1 MAKAVVSVVTTA
13 ALLSAVRTFDDAKH
27 GAGGYKQLAE
37 DIGKGEE
44 YFAALEN
51 GAQNLC
57 EAFKALD
64 ELTSRPIAG
73 DVSELERALFAASKR
88 LQNWRN
94 ADGSW
99 KGAWK
104 GAQFGIELQNYANGA
119 GLREDASEADEETL
133 ETVLGGYKALSERC
147 ARVKSKWTFAPVVAA
162 IEAKLAEI
170 RSLPEYEPGA
180 E

>member
-1 MAKAVVSVVTTA
+1 MTKAVVSVVTAA

-64 ELTSRPIAG
+64 ELTLRPIAG

-94 ADGSW
+94 ADGS
-99 KGAWK
+99 WK

-133 ETVLGGYKALSERC
+133 ETVLEGYKALSERC